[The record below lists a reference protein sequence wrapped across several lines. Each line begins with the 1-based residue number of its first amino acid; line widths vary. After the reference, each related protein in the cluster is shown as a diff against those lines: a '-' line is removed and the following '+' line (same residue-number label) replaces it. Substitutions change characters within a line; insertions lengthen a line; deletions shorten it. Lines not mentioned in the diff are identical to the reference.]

1 MKKLIP
7 VFLVSAS
14 LLGGL
19 DVAYAA
25 KASNPEVW
33 ADSQAKEWGDT
44 PDSVK
49 YVLSNVQ
56 ISRSQ
61 GANGNKKQTDLFST
75 KWLKEM
81 QRSPS
86 TYRLSSQDQKWVDNV
101 LANAEAKNSGSWKP
115 SNKTPK
121 APAKRQVEQKA
132 VTETAS
138 APVIPKASK
147 QNKNVFSDDNVV
159 AVKEKA
165 VSTPK
170 KAVVDKEVSKPVKA
184 ESKALPK
191 PVIVAK
197 EKPDLTPVKPKETVK
212 VMSAEDERA
221 AKESLAEKARLN
233 EQDAFVATLP
243 VIADSDME
251 RNPIDEVKE
260 EVLDMRNQAM
270 EARIQELDEQEA
282 AKEEERAESEA
293 QAKSEPN
300 VAVIKEDGVKQ
311 IIPLNDPVEAIKQD
325 MPANVELTHVEPALK
340 ENDVLPIDNDK
351 ASQVSSEVVSNDTGW
366 ISSALVSLGSI
377 SVVMFLIV
385 LTWIRRVVSNGTANK
400 YF

>member
-1 MKKLIP
+1 MKKIIP

-14 LLGGL
+14 LLGGV
-19 DVAYAA
+19 DVAHAA
-25 KASNPEVW
+25 KASSSEVW

-86 TYRLSSQDQKWVDNV
+86 TYRLTAQDQKWVDNV
-101 LANAEAKNSGSWKP
+101 LANAEAKKSSSWKP

-121 APAKRQVEQKA
+121 APVKRQAE
-132 VTETAS
+132 
-138 APVIPKASK
+138 PKAETVAITTPAPKPSK
-147 QNKNVFSDDNVV
+147 QAKSVFSDDNV
-159 AVKEKA
+159 AEPKEKTTVA
-165 VSTPK
+165 PK
-170 KAVVDKEVSKPVKA
+170 KSNVEKEAAKA

-197 EKPDLTPVKPKETVK
+197 EKPDLTPVKSKETTK
-212 VMSAEDERA
+212 VMSAEDEKA
-221 AKESLAEKARLN
+221 AKDALAEKAKIS
-233 EQDAFVATLP
+233 EQDAFIASLP
-243 VIADSDME
+243 VITDSDME
-251 RNPIDEVKE
+251 RSPIDEVRE
-260 EVLDMRNQAM
+260 EVLDMNNDAM
-270 EARIQELDEQEA
+270 EARLQALDEKEA
-282 AKEEERAESEA
+282 AEEEAKAKAEEEA
-293 QAKSEPN
+293 KEKEAPN
-300 VAVIKEDGVKQ
+300 VAVIKEDGEKQIVPITEPAETVKQ
-311 IIPLNDPVEAIKQD
+311 N
-325 MPANVELTHVEPALK
+325 MPENAELTHVTPAFKGDDLT
-340 ENDVLPIDNDK
+340 PINEEK
-351 ASQVSSEVVSNDTGW
+351 TTSVVNDTSW
-366 ISSALVSLGSI
+366 ISSALLSLGSI

-385 LTWIRRVVSNGTANK
+385 LGWIRRVVSNGTANK

>member
-1 MKKLIP
+1 MKKIIP

-14 LLGGL
+14 LLGGV
-19 DVAYAA
+19 DVAHAA
-25 KASNPEVW
+25 KASSSEVW

-86 TYRLSSQDQKWVDNV
+86 TYRLTEQDQKWVDNV
-101 LANAEAKNSGSWKP
+101 LANAEAKKSSSWKP

-121 APAKRQVEQKA
+121 APVKRQAE
-132 VTETAS
+132 
-138 APVIPKASK
+138 PKAETVAVATPAPKSSK
-147 QNKNVFSDDNVV
+147 QAKSVFSDDNVAEPKEKTTV
-159 AVKEKA
+159 APKKSNVEKEAVKTA
-165 VSTPK
+165 
-170 KAVVDKEVSKPVKA
+170 KA

-197 EKPDLTPVKPKETVK
+197 EKPDLTPVKPKETAK
-212 VMSAEDERA
+212 VMSAEDEKA
-221 AKESLAEKARLN
+221 AKDALAEKAKIS
-233 EQDAFVATLP
+233 EQDAFIASLP
-243 VIADSDME
+243 VITDSDME
-251 RNPIDEVKE
+251 RSPIDEVKE
-260 EVLDMRNQAM
+260 EVLDINNDAM
-270 EARIQELDEQEA
+270 EARLQALDEKEA
-282 AKEEERAESEA
+282 AEEEAKAKAEEEA
-293 QAKSEPN
+293 KEKEVPN
-300 VAVIKEDGVKQ
+300 VAVIKEGSEKQIVPITEPAETVKQ
-311 IIPLNDPVEAIKQD
+311 
-325 MPANVELTHVEPALK
+325 NVPGNAELTHVTPAFEGGDLT
-340 ENDVLPIDNDK
+340 PIHEEK
-351 ASQVSSEVVSNDTGW
+351 TSSVVNDTSW
-366 ISSALVSLGSI
+366 ISNALLSLGSI

-385 LTWIRRVVSNGTANK
+385 LGWIRRVVLNGTASK

>member
-1 MKKLIP
+1 MKKIIP

-14 LLGGL
+14 LLGGV
-19 DVAYAA
+19 DIAHAA
-25 KASNPEVW
+25 KASGSEVW

-86 TYRLSSQDQKWVDNV
+86 TYRLTEQDQKWVDNV
-101 LANAEAKNSGSWKP
+101 LANAEAKKSSSWKP

-121 APAKRQVEQKA
+121 APTKRQAE
-132 VTETAS
+132 
-138 APVIPKASK
+138 PKAETVAVATPAPKPSK
-147 QNKNVFSDDNVV
+147 QAKSVFSDDNVAEPKEKTTV
-159 AVKEKA
+159 APKKSNVEKEAVKTA
-165 VSTPK
+165 
-170 KAVVDKEVSKPVKA
+170 KA

-197 EKPDLTPVKPKETVK
+197 EKPDLTPVKPKETAK
-212 VMSAEDERA
+212 VMSAEDEKA
-221 AKESLAEKARLN
+221 AKDALAEKAKIS
-233 EQDAFVATLP
+233 EQDAFIASLP
-243 VIADSDME
+243 VITDSDME
-251 RNPIDEVKE
+251 RSPIDEVKE
-260 EVLDMRNQAM
+260 EVLDINNDAM
-270 EARIQELDEQEA
+270 EARLQALDEKEA
-282 AKEEERAESEA
+282 AEEEAKAKAEEEA
-293 QAKSEPN
+293 KEKEAPN
-300 VAVIKEDGVKQ
+300 VAVIKEDDEKQIVPITEPAETVKQ
-311 IIPLNDPVEAIKQD
+311 
-325 MPANVELTHVEPALK
+325 NVPENAELTHVTPAFEGSDLT
-340 ENDVLPIDNDK
+340 PIHEEK
-351 ASQVSSEVVSNDTGW
+351 AKSVVNDTSW
-366 ISSALVSLGSI
+366 ISNALLSLGSI

-385 LTWIRRVVSNGTANK
+385 LGWIRRVVLNGTANK

>member
-1 MKKLIP
+1 MKKIIP

-14 LLGGL
+14 LLGGVDL
-19 DVAYAA
+19 AYAA

-121 APAKRQVEQKA
+121 APAKRQAEPKA
-132 VTETAS
+132 ETVS
-138 APVIPKASK
+138 APVIPKTTK
-147 QNKNVFSDDNVV
+147 QNKSVFSDDNTV

-165 VSTPK
+165 VSETK
-170 KAVVDKEVSKPVKA
+170 KSVVGKEVNKPVKA

-197 EKPDLTPVKPKETVK
+197 EKPDLTPIKPKETVK
-212 VMSAEDERA
+212 IMSAEDEKA
-221 AKESLAEKARLN
+221 AKEALAEKARVS

-251 RNPIDEVKE
+251 INPIDEVKQ
-260 EVLDMRNQAM
+260 EVLDMRNEAM

-282 AKEEERAESEA
+282 AKEEEREKTENEA
-293 QAKSEPN
+293 QEKSEPN

-311 IIPLNDPVEAIKQD
+311 IVPLNDPVEAIKQD
-325 MPANVELTHVEPALK
+325 VPANVELTHVKPALK
-340 ENDVLPIDNDK
+340 ESDVLPINSNNT
-351 ASQVSSEVVSNDTGW
+351 SQMPSTVVSNDTSW
-366 ISSALVSLGSI
+366 ISSALISLGSI
-377 SVVMFLIV
+377 SAVMFL
-385 LTWIRRVVSNGTANK
+385 LALAWIRRVVSNGTANK

>member
-1 MKKLIP
+1 MKKIIP

-14 LLGGL
+14 LLGGV
-19 DVAYAA
+19 DVAHAA
-25 KASNPEVW
+25 KASSSEVW

-86 TYRLSSQDQKWVDNV
+86 TYRLTAQDQKWVDNV
-101 LANAEAKNSGSWKP
+101 LANAEAKKSSSWKP

-121 APAKRQVEQKA
+121 APTKRQTESRAETVA
-132 VTETAS
+132 VATP
-138 APVIPKASK
+138 APKPSK
-147 QNKNVFSDDNVV
+147 QAKSVFSDDNVAEPKEKTTV
-159 AVKEKA
+159 ASKKSNVEKEAVKTA
-165 VSTPK
+165 
-170 KAVVDKEVSKPVKA
+170 KA

-197 EKPDLTPVKPKETVK
+197 EKPDLTPVKPKETAK
-212 VMSAEDERA
+212 VMSTEDEKA
-221 AKESLAEKARLN
+221 AKDALAEKARIS
-233 EQDAFVATLP
+233 EQDAFIASLP
-243 VIADSDME
+243 VITDSDME
-251 RNPIDEVKE
+251 RSPIDEVRE
-260 EVLDMRNQAM
+260 EVLDMNNDAM
-270 EARIQELDEQEA
+270 ESRLQALDEKEA
-282 AKEEERAESEA
+282 AEEEAKAKAEEEA
-293 QAKSEPN
+293 KEKEVPN
-300 VAVIKEDGVKQ
+300 VAVIKEGSEKQIVPITEPAETVKQ
-311 IIPLNDPVEAIKQD
+311 N
-325 MPANVELTHVEPALK
+325 MPENTELTHVTPAFEGDDLT
-340 ENDVLPIDNDK
+340 PIHEEK
-351 ASQVSSEVVSNDTGW
+351 TSSVVNDTSW
-366 ISSALVSLGSI
+366 ISNALLSLGSI

-385 LTWIRRVVSNGTANK
+385 LGWIRRVVLNGTANK

>member
-1 MKKLIP
+1 MKKMIP

-14 LLGGL
+14 LLGGV
-19 DVAYAA
+19 DIAHAA
-25 KASNPEVW
+25 KASSSEVW

-86 TYRLSSQDQKWVDNV
+86 TYRLTAQDQKWVDNV
-101 LANAEAKNSGSWKP
+101 LANAEAKKSSSWKP

-121 APAKRQVEQKA
+121 APVKRQAE
-132 VTETAS
+132 
-138 APVIPKASK
+138 PKAETVAVATPAPKPSK
-147 QNKNVFSDDNVV
+147 QAKSVFSDDNV
-159 AVKEKA
+159 AEPKEKTTVA
-165 VSTPK
+165 PK
-170 KAVVDKEVSKPVKA
+170 KSNVDKEAVKTAKA

-197 EKPDLTPVKPKETVK
+197 EKPDLTPVKPKETAK
-212 VMSAEDERA
+212 VMSAEDEKA
-221 AKESLAEKARLN
+221 AKDALAEKAKIS
-233 EQDAFVATLP
+233 EQDAFIASLP
-243 VIADSDME
+243 VITDSDME
-251 RNPIDEVKE
+251 RSPIDEVKE
-260 EVLDMRNQAM
+260 EVLDINNDAM
-270 EARIQELDEQEA
+270 EARLQDLDEKEA
-282 AKEEERAESEA
+282 AEEEAKARSEEE
-293 QAKSEPN
+293 AKEKEAPN
-300 VAVIKEDGVKQ
+300 VAVIKEGGEKQIVPITEPAETVKQ
-311 IIPLNDPVEAIKQD
+311 
-325 MPANVELTHVEPALK
+325 NVPENEELTHVTPAFEGDDLT
-340 ENDVLPIDNDK
+340 PIHEEK
-351 ASQVSSEVVSNDTGW
+351 TKSVVNDTSW
-366 ISSALVSLGSI
+366 ISNALLSLGSI

-385 LTWIRRVVSNGTANK
+385 LGWIRRVVLNGTASK

>member
-1 MKKLIP
+1 MKKIIP

-14 LLGGL
+14 LLGGV
-19 DVAYAA
+19 DIAHAA
-25 KASNPEVW
+25 KASGSEVW

-86 TYRLSSQDQKWVDNV
+86 TYRLTEQDQKWVDNV
-101 LANAEAKNSGSWKP
+101 LANAEAKKSSSWKP

-121 APAKRQVEQKA
+121 APTKRQAEPRAETVA
-132 VTETAS
+132 VATP
-138 APVIPKASK
+138 APKPSK
-147 QNKNVFSDDNVV
+147 QAKSVFSDDNVAEPKEKTTV
-159 AVKEKA
+159 APKKSNVEKEAVKTA
-165 VSTPK
+165 
-170 KAVVDKEVSKPVKA
+170 KA

-197 EKPDLTPVKPKETVK
+197 EKPDLTPVKPKETAK
-212 VMSAEDERA
+212 VMSAEDEKA
-221 AKESLAEKARLN
+221 AKDALAEKAKIS
-233 EQDAFVATLP
+233 EQDAFIASLP

-251 RNPIDEVKE
+251 RSPIDDVRE
-260 EVLDMRNQAM
+260 EVLDINNDAM
-270 EARIQELDEQEA
+270 EARLQALDEKQAAEEEA
-282 AKEEERAESEA
+282 KAKAEEDAKEKET
-293 QAKSEPN
+293 PN
-300 VAVIKEDGVKQ
+300 VAVIKEDGEKQ
-311 IIPLNDPVEAIKQD
+311 IVPITE
-325 MPANVELTHVEPALK
+325 PAETVRQNVPESAELTHVTPAFK
-340 ENDVLPIDNDK
+340 GNDLTPIPEEK
-351 ASQVSSEVVSNDTGW
+351 ATSVVNDTSW
-366 ISSALVSLGSI
+366 ISNALLSLGSI

-385 LTWIRRVVSNGTANK
+385 LGWIRRVVLNGTANK

>member
-1 MKKLIP
+1 MRKIIP

-14 LLGGL
+14 LLGGV

-25 KASNPEVW
+25 KGSNSEVW

-61 GANGNKKQTDLFST
+61 GSNGNKKQTDLFST

-86 TYRLSSQDQKWVDNV
+86 TYRLTAQDQKWVDNV
-101 LANAEAKNSGSWKP
+101 LANAEAKKSNSWKP

-121 APAKRQVEQKA
+121 APVKRQAEPKL
-132 VTETAS
+132 ETVA
-138 APVIPKASK
+138 ATPTPTPKSSK
-147 QNKNVFSDDNVV
+147 QTKSVFSDDNVV
-159 AVKEKA
+159 AVKEKTVNA
-165 VSTPK
+165 PK
-170 KAVVDKEVSKPVKA
+170 KATAEKESVKTNKA

-212 VMSAEDERA
+212 VMSAEDEKA
-221 AKESLAEKARLN
+221 AKDALAEKARLS
-233 EQDAFVATLP
+233 EQDSFIASLP
-243 VIADSDME
+243 VVTDSDME
-251 RNPIDEVKE
+251 RSQIDEVKE
-260 EVLDMRNQAM
+260 EVLDMQNDAM
-270 EARIQELDEQEA
+270 EARIQALDEKEA
-282 AKEEERAESEA
+282 AEEEAKAKAEEEA
-293 QAKSEPN
+293 KDKAEPN
-300 VAVIKEDGVKQ
+300 IAVIKEDNEKQ
-311 IIPLNDPVEAIKQD
+311 IVPITEPVEKIKEN
-325 MPANVELTHVEPALK
+325 MPEDAKLTHVEPAFK
-340 ENDVLPIDNDK
+340 GSDSVPIQDEK
-351 ASQVSSEVVSNDTGW
+351 ASTSKAVVNDTSW
-366 ISSALVSLGSI
+366 MSSALLSLGSI
-377 SVVMFLIV
+377 SIVMFLIV
-385 LTWIRRVVSNGTANK
+385 LGWIRRVVSNGTANK

>member
-1 MKKLIP
+1 MKKIIP

-14 LLGGL
+14 LLGGM

-25 KASNPEVW
+25 KGSNSEVW

-61 GANGNKKQTDLFST
+61 GSNGNKKQTDLFST

-86 TYRLSSQDQKWVDNV
+86 TYRLTAQDQKWVDNV
-101 LANAEAKNSGSWKP
+101 LANAEAKKSNSWKP

-121 APAKRQVEQKA
+121 APVKRQAEIVA
-132 VTETAS
+132 V
-138 APVIPKASK
+138 APTPKSSK
-147 QNKNVFSDDNVV
+147 QTKSVFSDDNVV
-159 AVKEKA
+159 AVKEKTVNA
-165 VSTPK
+165 PK
-170 KAVVDKEVSKPVKA
+170 KATAEKESVKTNKA

-212 VMSAEDERA
+212 VMSAEDEKA
-221 AKESLAEKARLN
+221 AKDALAEKARLS
-233 EQDAFVATLP
+233 EQDSFIASLP
-243 VIADSDME
+243 VITDSDIE
-251 RNPIDEVKE
+251 RSQIDEVKE
-260 EVLDMRNQAM
+260 EVLDMQNEAM
-270 EARIQELDEQEA
+270 EARIQALDEKEA
-282 AKEEERAESEA
+282 AEEEAKAKAEEEA
-293 QAKSEPN
+293 KDKAEPN
-300 VAVIKEDGVKQ
+300 IAVIKEDNEKQ
-311 IIPLNDPVEAIKQD
+311 IIPITEPAEKTKDN
-325 MPANVELTHVEPALK
+325 MPEDAKLTHVEPAFK
-340 ENDVLPIDNDK
+340 GSDSVPIPDEKVSISK
-351 ASQVSSEVVSNDTGW
+351 AVVNDTSW
-366 ISSALVSLGSI
+366 MSSALLSLGSI
-377 SVVMFLIV
+377 SIVMFLIV
-385 LTWIRRVVSNGTANK
+385 LGWIRRVVSNGTANK

>member
-1 MKKLIP
+1 MKKIIP

-14 LLGGL
+14 LLGGV
-19 DVAYAA
+19 DVAHAA
-25 KASNPEVW
+25 KASSSEVW

-86 TYRLSSQDQKWVDNV
+86 TYRLTAQDQKWVDNV
-101 LANAEAKNSGSWKP
+101 LANAEAKKSSSWKP

-121 APAKRQVEQKA
+121 APTKRQTESRAETVA
-132 VTETAS
+132 VATP
-138 APVIPKASK
+138 APKPSK
-147 QNKNVFSDDNVV
+147 QAKSVFSDDNVAEPKEKTTLAPKKSNV
-159 AVKEKA
+159 EKEAVKTA
-165 VSTPK
+165 
-170 KAVVDKEVSKPVKA
+170 KA

-197 EKPDLTPVKPKETVK
+197 EKPDLTPVKPKETAK
-212 VMSAEDERA
+212 VMSAEDEKA
-221 AKESLAEKARLN
+221 AKDALAEKAKIS
-233 EQDAFVATLP
+233 EQDAFIASLP
-243 VIADSDME
+243 VITDSDME
-251 RNPIDEVKE
+251 RSPIDEVKE
-260 EVLDMRNQAM
+260 EVLDINNDAM
-270 EARIQELDEQEA
+270 EARLQALDEKEA
-282 AKEEERAESEA
+282 AEEEAKAKAEEEA
-293 QAKSEPN
+293 KEKEAPN
-300 VAVIKEDGVKQ
+300 VAVIKEDGEKQ
-311 IIPLNDPVEAIKQD
+311 IVPITE
-325 MPANVELTHVEPALK
+325 PAETVRQNVPGNAELTHVTPAFEGGDLT
-340 ENDVLPIDNDK
+340 PIHEEK
-351 ASQVSSEVVSNDTGW
+351 TSSVVNDTSW
-366 ISSALVSLGSI
+366 ISNALLSLGSI

-385 LTWIRRVVSNGTANK
+385 LGWIRRVVLNGTASK